1 MKGAR
6 ANEESSCCAAPSS
19 LSAFKDWGF
28 LVQSKSKPPPA
39 EETTGVQVDGARLEI
54 YGDFEAQRQ
63 PPRPS
68 NTGYAVLATTKRD
81 RFQAPQRE
89 SPPAA
94 AISARTSNSRR
105 LAAPRAAAG

>member
-1 MKGAR
+1 
-6 ANEESSCCAAPSS
+6 
-19 LSAFKDWGF
+19 
-28 LVQSKSKPPPA
+28 
-39 EETTGVQVDGARLEI
+39 VQVDGARLEI

-68 NTGYAVLATTKRD
+68 NTEYAVLATTKQD
-81 RFQAPQRE
+81 RFQAEAANRE

-105 LAAPRAAAG
+105 LAAPQAAAG